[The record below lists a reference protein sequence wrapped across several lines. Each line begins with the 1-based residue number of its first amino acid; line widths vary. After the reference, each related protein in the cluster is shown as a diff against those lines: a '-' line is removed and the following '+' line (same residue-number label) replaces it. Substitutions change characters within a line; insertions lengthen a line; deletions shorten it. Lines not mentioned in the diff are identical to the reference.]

1 MTKVMIKV
9 NLYTEICC
17 DTCNEVIHSHFDCPI
32 CKNGN
37 EPTSMYGDSY
47 VDVESFSCEKC
58 NTDFK
63 IVNRVA
69 DYDKDNTIEIEQ
81 VIK

>member
-1 MTKVMIKV
+1 
-9 NLYTEICC
+9 
-17 DTCNEVIHSHFDCPI
+17 
-32 CKNGN
+32 
-37 EPTSMYGDSY
+37 MYGDSY